1 MNVVVDTSVF
11 IAVIVNEAEKSKLIK
26 MTAGMDLLAPASV
39 HWEIGNA
46 LAAMLKRS
54 RITSDQIGTILEAY
68 NRIPVRFVDIGLE
81 ASMRLVAAFD
91 LYAYDAYIITCALE
105 NRCSLI
111 SLDKALCNKAMDV
124 NISVLEVST

>member
-11 IAVIVNEAEKSKLIK
+11 IAVMVNEAEKSKLIK

-81 ASMRLVAAFD
+81 ASMRLAAAFD
-91 LYAYDAYIITCALE
+91 LHAYDAYIITCALE

-111 SLDKALCNKAMDV
+111 SLDKSLCKKAMDV